1 MSFEWYTHL
10 CEYYSVTPE
19 EALELGTRRFGRKPN
34 LPASVTTHK
43 VSGMTL
49 EDIWEL
55 SERKAT
61 EDVFQFYKDQGSWS
75 TFRQCVRHKDMEHLH
90 LSTFK
95 RLIENEV
102 ISDGAHLCEYGAGVA
117 PFVTTF
123 LKYLNPDN
131 DPKLTITI
139 IDVDCEHFNFAKYR
153 LNKIKEDKGYKN
165 IDFNFE
171 IVEVDTL
178 PTFNNQKLDALLCF
192 EVLEHV
198 PSPIAVINNIKDAMR
213 PGGICIENFIKHNDE
228 DEDEDGPDLLTAR
241 KERSDYYEIIGE
253 NFNLIYPSLQESERN
268 PNCTRFWQKKF
279 L

>member
-10 CEYYSVTPE
+10 CEYYNVTPE
-19 EALELGTRRFGRKPN
+19 EALELGSRSAGRKPN
-34 LPASVTTHK
+34 LPASKTIHRVFD
-43 VSGMTL
+43 MTL
-49 EDIWEL
+49 EDIWAL
-55 SERKAT
+55 SERKTT
-61 EDVFQFYKDQGSWS
+61 EEVFQFYKDQGSWS

-90 LSTFK
+90 LSTLK
-95 RLIENEV
+95 ILIENEI

-117 PFVTTF
+117 PFMTTF
-123 LKYLNPDN
+123 LKYLNPDSN
-131 DPKLTITI
+131 PKLTITI
-139 IDVDCEHFNFAKYR
+139 VDVDCEH
-153 LNKIKEDKGYKN
+153 
-165 IDFNFE
+165 FNFE

-213 PGGICIENFIKHNDE
+213 PGGGYLENFIKHNDE

-241 KERSDYYEIIGE
+241 EERSGYYEIVGK
-253 NFNLIYPSLQESERN
+253 NFNLIDPSLQESEKN